1 MFSKKMNER
10 SSKLAL
16 ICFVEVR
23 NVVNFSGCVFER
35 ESEQGTE
42 VVLMCV
48 EEVTCADLCLDVCG
62 RGERCADLCLDVCGR
77 GNRCADLCLDVCGRG
92 ERCAD
97 LCLDVCGRGDMC

>member
-62 RGERCADLCLDVCGR
+62 RVERCIELVLMCVQEMSRQTSFWSVSMLQFLSVLAALESLVG
-77 GNRCADLCLDVCGRG
+77 CA
-92 ERCAD
+92 
-97 LCLDVCGRGDMC
+97 